1 MLSFSENNGI
11 HKRALIDRKG
21 MTRLFLHYGSTAN
34 NFLAGLGLFYLYWQ
48 ELSFRRSVSE
58 EGSHC

>member
-21 MTRLFLHYGSTAN
+21 MTRVYLHYGSTAN
-34 NFLAGLGLFYLYWQ
+34 DFLAALGLFYLYGQ
-48 ELSFRRSVSE
+48 ELSFRRRVSE

>member
-21 MTRLFLHYGSTAN
+21 MTRVYLHYGSTAN
-34 NFLAGLGLFYLYWQ
+34 DFLAALGLFYLYGH
-48 ELSFRRSVSE
+48 ELSFRRRVSE

>member
-21 MTRLFLHYGSTAN
+21 MTRVYLHYGSTAN
-34 NFLAGLGLFYLYWQ
+34 DFLAALGLFYLYGQ
-48 ELSFRRSVSE
+48 ELSFRRSVGE
-58 EGSHC
+58 EGSYC